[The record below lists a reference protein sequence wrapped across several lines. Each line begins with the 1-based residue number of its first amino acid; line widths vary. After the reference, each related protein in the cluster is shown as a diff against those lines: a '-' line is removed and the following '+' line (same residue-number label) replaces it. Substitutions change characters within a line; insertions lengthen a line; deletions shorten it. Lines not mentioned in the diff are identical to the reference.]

1 MDNFF
6 NSKFMQSIQKGGQK
20 LGASHFVGA
29 LQGAMMS
36 LMGAIMIG
44 AIFQILQSVL
54 GPTMLKLIPVT
65 NPWYSWLN
73 LPYEFTMNFLAVWVI
88 LLLTYQYARNLQL
101 KSPIITTLDALI
113 IFFLIAAPVTTSKA
127 GIVSLNTTYL
137 GAQGMFIGF
146 VISGLVVRI
155 EKWCFDKDIRIK
167 MPDVVPQ
174 FLQDGFAAIL
184 PLLFEVII
192 FGGMHIGIIS
202 ATGGKF
208 DLASGF
214 MAVLSAPL
222 GVLVSTPG
230 MFVLLFLACLL
241 WTFGIHGS
249 VILMS
254 LVMPLSLE
262 AVAVNA
268 KLHAA
273 GQALKFSPVFLAA
286 GLAVAGGTGNTMPLV
301 LMGLRAKSDQIKA
314 VAKVSLIPGW
324 FNINEPVT
332 FGMPIMY
339 NPVLAI
345 PYILNVLVVA
355 LLYLIGF
362 KTGILALPFIPITT
376 VLPIGFGD
384 YLGSLN
390 PFNFVWDYLMIIVAG
405 VIWFPFF
412 KAYDNQLYKKEQE
425 TAKSENNSGTTTVA

>member
-1 MDNFF
+1 
-6 NSKFMQSIQKGGQK
+6 
-20 LGASHFVGA
+20 
-29 LQGAMMS
+29 
-36 LMGAIMIG
+36 MI
-44 AIFQILQSVL
+44 
-54 GPTMLKLIPVT
+54 
-65 NPWYSWLN
+65 
-73 LPYEFTMNFLAVWVI
+73 
-88 LLLTYQYARNLQL
+88 
-101 KSPIITTLDALI
+101 
-113 IFFLIAAPVTTSKA
+113 TSKA

-254 LVMPLSLE
+254 LVMPISLE

-425 TAKSENNSGTTTVA
+425 TAKSENDNGTTTVA

>member
-1 MDNFF
+1 M
-6 NSKFMQSIQKGGQK
+6 
-20 LGASHFVGA
+20 
-29 LQGAMMS
+29 
-36 LMGAIMIG
+36 
-44 AIFQILQSVL
+44 
-54 GPTMLKLIPVT
+54 
-65 NPWYSWLN
+65 
-73 LPYEFTMNFLAVWVI
+73 
-88 LLLTYQYARNLQL
+88 
-101 KSPIITTLDALI
+101 PI
-113 IFFLIAAPVTTSKA
+113 
-127 GIVSLNTTYL
+127 
-137 GAQGMFIGF
+137 
-146 VISGLVVRI
+146 
-155 EKWCFDKDIRIK
+155 
-167 MPDVVPQ
+167 
-174 FLQDGFAAIL
+174 
-184 PLLFEVII
+184 
-192 FGGMHIGIIS
+192 
-202 ATGGKF
+202 
-208 DLASGF
+208 
-214 MAVLSAPL
+214 
-222 GVLVSTPG
+222 
-230 MFVLLFLACLL
+230 
-241 WTFGIHGS
+241 
-249 VILMS
+249 
-254 LVMPLSLE
+254 SLE

-425 TAKSENNSGTTTVA
+425 TAKSENDNGTTTVA